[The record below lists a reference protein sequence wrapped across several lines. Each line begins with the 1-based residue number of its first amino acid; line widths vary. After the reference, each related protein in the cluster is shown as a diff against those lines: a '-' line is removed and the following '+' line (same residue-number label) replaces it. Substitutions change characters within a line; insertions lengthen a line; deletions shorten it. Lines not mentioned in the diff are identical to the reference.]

1 MRTGAIASVGPVR
14 QYPPVQLDHLALVF
28 HWPIVVP
35 LIAVALL
42 AAALYVPFGAL
53 LGIACGV
60 ALVGA
65 VVAAVHH
72 AEVVAHRV
80 GEPFGTLV
88 LALAVTAIESSLIVS
103 VMLAGGENKAAL
115 ARDTMYATVMII
127 VNGVVGACILLG
139 ALRHREQT
147 FRIEGAGPALAALA
161 TLATLVLVMPAFTVS
176 AEGPRYTP
184 SQLGFVAVSSL
195 VMWCVFV
202 FFQTV
207 RHRDYFLPPRGT
219 VADESV
225 HAAPPTSAQAWA
237 SFALLLVALVAVV
250 GLAKVLSP
258 SIEAAVRNA
267 GAPPAVVGIAIA
279 LLVLMPESIA
289 AVRSALADRLQTSMN
304 LAVGSAL
311 ASIGLTI
318 PVVVAV
324 CLLLDIPLILG
335 LDPKDIALLALTFLV
350 CTIEFG
356 SGRTS
361 LMVGVV
367 QLVIFA
373 AFLFLAVVP

>member
-1 MRTGAIASVGPVR
+1 MS
-14 QYPPVQLDHLALVF
+14 
-28 HWPIVVP
+28 HWPVAVP
-35 LIAVALL
+35 LLGVALL
-42 AAALYVPFGAL
+42 GATLNLPFGTL
-53 LGIACGV
+53 LGTACGV

-65 VVAAVHH
+65 VLAAVHH

-103 VMLAGGENKAAL
+103 VMLAGGEDKAAV

-127 VNGVVGACILLG
+127 ANGVVGGCVLLG
-139 ALRHREQT
+139 ALRHREQA
-147 FRIEGAGPALAALA
+147 FRIEGAGPALAALI
-161 TLATLVLVMPAFTVS
+161 TLSTLVLVLPAFTVS

-184 SQLGFVAVSSL
+184 AQLGFVAVSSL

-207 RHRDYFLPPRGT
+207 RHRDYFLPPRG
-219 VADESV
+219 AGDESV
-225 HAAPPTSAQAWA
+225 HAAPPTAGQAWA

-258 SIEAAVRNA
+258 SIETAVRDA

-289 AVRSALADRLQTSMN
+289 AIRSALADRLQTSLN
-304 LAVGSAL
+304 LAFGSAL
-311 ASIGLTI
+311 ATIGLTV
-318 PVVVAV
+318 PVVVGV
-324 CLLLDIPLILG
+324 CILLDIPLVLG
-335 LDPKDIALLALTFLV
+335 LDPKEIALLALTFLV
-350 CTIEFG
+350 STIGVG
-356 SGRTS
+356 SGGRTS
-361 LMVGVV
+361 MMLGVV
-367 QLVIFA
+367 PLVIFA

>member
-1 MRTGAIASVGPVR
+1 M
-14 QYPPVQLDHLALVF
+14 
-28 HWPIVVP
+28 
-35 LIAVALL
+35 ALL
-42 AAALYVPFGAL
+42 AAALNLPFGVL
-53 LGIACGV
+53 LGTACGI
-60 ALVGA
+60 ALIGT

-103 VMLAGGENKAAL
+103 VMLAGGEDKAAL

-127 VNGVVGACILLG
+127 ANGVVGACILLG
-139 ALRHREQT
+139 ALRHREQV

-161 TLATLVLVMPAFTVS
+161 TLAMLVLVMPAFTVS

-184 SQLGFVAVSSL
+184 SQLAFVAVSSL
-195 VMWCVFV
+195 TLWCVFV

-207 RHRDYFLPPRGT
+207 RHRDYFLPPRSAAT
-219 VADESV
+219 DESA
-225 HAAPPTSAQAWA
+225 HAAPPTTGETWA

-258 SIEAAVRNA
+258 SIESGVRAA
-267 GAPPAVVGIAIA
+267 GAPPAVVGVAIA

-304 LAVGSAL
+304 LALGSAL

-318 PVVVAV
+318 PVVVVV
-324 CLLLDIPLILG
+324 CLALDIPLVLG
-335 LDPKDIALLALTFLV
+335 LDAKDIALLALTFLV
-350 CTIEFG
+350 CTLG
-356 SGRTS
+356 VGTGGRTN
-361 LMVGVV
+361 LMQGVV

-373 AFLFLAVVP
+373 AFLFLAIVP

>member
-1 MRTGAIASVGPVR
+1 VS
-14 QYPPVQLDHLALVF
+14 
-28 HWPIVVP
+28 HWPLAVP

-42 AAALYVPFGAL
+42 VAALNLPFGAL

-115 ARDTMYATVMII
+115 ARDTIYATVMII
-127 VNGVVGACILLG
+127 ANGVVGACILLG
-139 ALRHREQT
+139 ALRHREQS

-184 SQLGFVAVSSL
+184 SQLAFVAVSSL
-195 VMWCVFV
+195 TMWCVFV

-237 SFALLLVALVAVV
+237 SFALLLVALIAVV

-258 SIEAAVRNA
+258 SIESAVRNA
-267 GAPPAVVGIAIA
+267 GAPPTVVGIAIA
-279 LLVLMPESIA
+279 LLVLLPESIA
-289 AVRSALADRLQTSMN
+289 AVRSALANRLQTSMN
-304 LAVGSAL
+304 LALGSAL

-324 CLLLDIPLILG
+324 CLALDIPLILG

-350 CTIEFG
+350 CTIGIG
-356 SGRTS
+356 SGGRTS
-361 LMVGVV
+361 LMLGVE